1 MASRTATDRR
11 SNILLMAANSDVSD
25 RACFSLLSIVEPDQ
39 THLLSVTFQTT
50 PDELIE
56 SWRVQNGTLPAEIGA
71 ITVGESFRSAAA
83 SPSPSGPAPVRI
95 ETVPEPSD
103 LTGLAMA
110 IGSYLDDWAQT
121 DHTPVVCFDS
131 ITTLLLHA
139 DQERV
144 FRFLHTTI
152 ARLRD
157 IGAYAHYHFNPTVH
171 DEATENVISSLFD
184 AVVRIDA
191 DGSLSIERQ
200 R

>member
-1 MASRTATDRR
+1 MASRTATNHR
-11 SNILLMAANSDVSD
+11 SSILLMASNSDVSD
-25 RACFSLLSIVEPDQ
+25 RACFSLLSVVDPEQ
-39 THLLSVTFQTT
+39 AHLLSVRFQTT

-56 SWRVQNGTLPAEIGA
+56 SWRVHNGELPAEIGV

-83 SPSPSGPAPVRI
+83 SSSPSGQAPVRI

-110 IGSYLDDWAQT
+110 IGSYLDAWAQT

-131 ITTLLLHA
+131 ITSLLLHA
-139 DQERV
+139 EQERV

-157 IGAYAHYHFNPTVH
+157 VGAYAHYHFNPTVH
-171 DEATENVISSLFD
+171 DEVTENVISSLFD

-191 DGSLSIERQ
+191 DGSMSIDRQ